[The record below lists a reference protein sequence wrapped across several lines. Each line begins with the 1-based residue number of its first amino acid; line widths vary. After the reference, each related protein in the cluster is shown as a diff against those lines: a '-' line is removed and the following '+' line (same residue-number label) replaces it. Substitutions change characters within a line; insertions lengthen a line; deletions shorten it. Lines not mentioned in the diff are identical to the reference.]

1 VYFEESS
8 VVLVARKKRLK
19 QTEREIMQRNILPV
33 EHVDCAFGVI
43 LCGEDYGA
51 ETPRAAVLAKS
62 YIRTEDG
69 TGLTK

>member
-8 VVLVARKKRLK
+8 VVLVA
-19 QTEREIMQRNILPV
+19 V

>member
-1 VYFEESS
+1 M
-8 VVLVARKKRLK
+8 
-19 QTEREIMQRNILPV
+19 MQGDVLPV

-43 LCGEDYGA
+43 FCGENDGA
-51 ETPRAAVLAKS
+51 ETPRTAVLAKS